1 VSTVGAAAPRTA
13 TPKARGERRLSAA
26 NRATLSIIC
35 FVIGAVGLIPLIWTL
50 SLSIRTSSD
59 VFSDRILPHSFRLSN
74 FVDAW
79 NQFGLGTLFWHSIV
93 VTFGTVVITT
103 VLAVTS
109 AYGFNRYRTR
119 VTEAIFVVIL
129 TGLMVPPA
137 AVIIPFFV
145 AMTRLGL
152 YNTLVSVV
160 IGESVFALPFS
171 LLLLRGYIN
180 TIPLELTDA
189 ARVDGASQLQAFRYV
204 ALPLLKPALAT
215 VALFSTISTWNGF
228 LLPLVLLNNSATST
242 LTVGLTSVQSQY
254 GALNLQLLSAAAVL
268 AILPILAVFVAARR
282 YYVQGLSAGAV
293 KQ

>member
-1 VSTVGAAAPRTA
+1 VSSVSALDRGGA
-13 TPKARGERRLSAA
+13 TPRARGERRLGPAA
-26 NRATLSIIC
+26 RATLSIVC
-35 FVIGAVGLIPLIWTL
+35 FVTGAVGLIPLLWTL
-50 SLSIRTSSD
+50 SLSIRTSTD
-59 VFSDRILPHSFRLSN
+59 VFSNRVLPHSFRLAN

-79 NQFGLGTLFWHSIV
+79 NQFGLGILFWHSLV
-93 VTFGTVVITT
+93 VTAGTVLITT
-103 VLAVTS
+103 ALAVTS
-109 AYGFNRYRTR
+109 AYGFARYRSR
-119 VTEAIFVVIL
+119 VTEAIFLLIL

-152 YNTLVSVV
+152 YNTLLSVV

-171 LLLLRGYIN
+171 LLLLRGYID
-180 TIPLELTDA
+180 TVPLDLTDA

-215 VALFSTISTWNGF
+215 VAVFSTISTWNGF
-228 LLPLVLLNNSATST
+228 LLPLVLLNNSATAT
-242 LTVGLTSVQSQY
+242 LTVGLTSVESQY

-268 AILPILAVFVAARR
+268 AIIPILAIFVAARR

>member
-1 VSTVGAAAPRTA
+1 VSSVAAPGARA
-13 TPKARGERRLSAA
+13 IPRARGERRLGPAA
-26 NRATLSIIC
+26 RAGLSIVC
-35 FVIGAVGLIPLIWTL
+35 FVIGAVGLIPLVWTL
-50 SLSIRTSSD
+50 SPSIRTGSD
-59 VFSDRILPHSFRLSN
+59 VFSNRVLPHSFRLAN

-79 NQFGLGTLFWHSIV
+79 NMFGLGTLFLHSVIV
-93 VTFGTVVITT
+93 TLGTVAITT
-103 VLAVTS
+103 ALAVTA
-109 AYGFNRYRTR
+109 AYGFARYRSR
-119 VTEAIFVVIL
+119 ITEAIFLLIL

-152 YNTLVSVV
+152 YNTLLSVV

-171 LLLLRGYIN
+171 LLLLRGYID
-180 TIPLELTDA
+180 TIPIDLTDA
-189 ARVDGASQLQAFRYV
+189 ARVDGASQFQAFRYV

-228 LLPLVLLNNSATST
+228 LLPLVLLNNSSTST
-242 LTVGLTSVQSQY
+242 LTVGLSTVSSEF

-268 AILPILAVFVAARR
+268 AILPILVVFVAARR

>member
-1 VSTVGAAAPRTA
+1 VSSIVAPAARGGPR
-13 TPKARGERRLSAA
+13 ARGERRLGPAA
-26 NRATLSIIC
+26 RAGLSIVC
-35 FVIGAVGLIPLIWTL
+35 FVIGAVTLIPLVWTL
-50 SLSIRTSSD
+50 SLSIRTGSD
-59 VFSDRILPHSFRLSN
+59 VFSNRLVPHSFRLAN

-79 NQFGLGTLFWHSIV
+79 NMFGLGTLFLHSLV
-93 VTFGTVVITT
+93 VTVGTVVITT
-103 VLAVTS
+103 TLAVTS
-109 AYGFNRYRTR
+109 AYGFARYRSR
-119 VTEAIFVVIL
+119 ITEAIFLLIL

-152 YNTLVSVV
+152 YNTLFAVV

-171 LLLLRGYIN
+171 LLLLRGYID
-180 TIPLELTDA
+180 TIPIELTDA

-228 LLPLVLLNNSATST
+228 LLPLVLLNNSSTST
-242 LTVGLTSVQSQY
+242 LTVGLSTASSEF

-268 AILPILAVFVAARR
+268 AILPILVVFVAARR

-293 KQ
+293 KG

>member
-1 VSTVGAAAPRTA
+1 MSSAGALPTPSTTPR
-13 TPKARGERRLSAA
+13 ARGERRLGPAA
-26 NRATLSIIC
+26 RASLSIVC
-35 FVIGAVGLIPLIWTL
+35 FVIGAVVLIPLVWTL
-50 SLSIRTSSD
+50 SLSIRTGSD
-59 VFSDRILPHSFRLSN
+59 VFSNRLLPHSFRLAN

-79 NQFGLGTLFWHSIV
+79 NQFGLGTLFLHSVIV
-93 VTFGTVVITT
+93 TLGTV
-103 VLAVTS
+103 AVTTALS
-109 AYGFNRYRTR
+109 VTAAYGFARYRSR
-119 VTEAIFVVIL
+119 VTEAIFLLIL

-152 YNTLVSVV
+152 YNTLLSVV

-171 LLLLRGYIN
+171 LLLLRGYID
-180 TIPLELTDA
+180 TIPVELTDA

-228 LLPLVLLNNSATST
+228 LLPLVLLNNSSTST
-242 LTVGLTSVQSQY
+242 LTVGLSTVSSEF

-268 AILPILAVFVAARR
+268 AIIPILVVFVAARR

>member
-1 VSTVGAAAPRTA
+1 MSAVVSPASAGAIPR
-13 TPKARGERRLSAA
+13 ARGERRLGPAA
-26 NRATLSIIC
+26 RAGLSIVC
-35 FVIGAVGLIPLIWTL
+35 FVIGSVGLIPLVWTL
-50 SLSIRTSSD
+50 SLSIRTGSD
-59 VFSDRILPHSFRLSN
+59 VFSNRVLPHSFRLAN

-79 NQFGLGTLFWHSIV
+79 NMFGLGTLFLHSVIV
-93 VTFGTVVITT
+93 TLGTVAITT
-103 VLAVTS
+103 ALAVTS
-109 AYGFNRYRTR
+109 AYGFARYRTR
-119 VTEAIFVVIL
+119 ITEAIFLLIL

-152 YNTLVSVV
+152 YNTLLSVV

-171 LLLLRGYIN
+171 LLLLRGYID
-180 TIPLELTDA
+180 TIPLDLTDA

-228 LLPLVLLNNSATST
+228 LLPLVLLNNSSTST
-242 LTVGLTSVQSQY
+242 LTVGLSTVSSEF

-268 AILPILAVFVAARR
+268 AIIPILVVFVAARR

>member
-1 VSTVGAAAPRTA
+1 MSSVAAPGTRA
-13 TPKARGERRLSAA
+13 IPRARGERRLGPAA
-26 NRATLSIIC
+26 RAGLSIVC
-35 FVIGAVGLIPLIWTL
+35 FVIGAVGLIPLVWTL
-50 SLSIRTSSD
+50 SLSIRTGSD
-59 VFSDRILPHSFRLSN
+59 VFSNRVLPHSFRLAN

-79 NQFGLGTLFWHSIV
+79 NMFGLGTLFLHSVIV
-93 VTFGTVVITT
+93 TLGTVAITT
-103 VLAVTS
+103 TLAVTA
-109 AYGFNRYRTR
+109 AYGFARYRSR
-119 VTEAIFVVIL
+119 ITEAIFLLIL

-152 YNTLVSVV
+152 YNTLLSVV

-171 LLLLRGYIN
+171 LLLLRGYID
-180 TIPLELTDA
+180 TIPIDLTDA
-189 ARVDGASQLQAFRYV
+189 ARVDGASQFQAFRYV

-228 LLPLVLLNNSATST
+228 LLPLVLLNNSSTST
-242 LTVGLTSVQSQY
+242 LTVGLSTVSSEF

-268 AILPILAVFVAARR
+268 AILPILVVFVAARR

>member
-1 VSTVGAAAPRTA
+1 M
-13 TPKARGERRLSAA
+13 
-26 NRATLSIIC
+26 
-35 FVIGAVGLIPLIWTL
+35 IGAVVLIPLVWTL
-50 SLSIRTSSD
+50 SLSIRTGSD
-59 VFSDRILPHSFRLSN
+59 VFSNRLLPHSFRLAN

-79 NQFGLGTLFWHSIV
+79 NQFGLGTLFLHSVIV
-93 VTFGTVVITT
+93 TLGTV
-103 VLAVTS
+103 AVTTALS
-109 AYGFNRYRTR
+109 VTAAYGFARYRSR
-119 VTEAIFVVIL
+119 VTEAIFLLIL

-152 YNTLVSVV
+152 YNTLLSVV

-171 LLLLRGYIN
+171 LLLLRGYID
-180 TIPLELTDA
+180 TIPVELTDA

-228 LLPLVLLNNSATST
+228 LLPLVLLNNSSTST
-242 LTVGLTSVQSQY
+242 LTVGLSTVSSEF

-268 AILPILAVFVAARR
+268 AIIPILVVFVAARR